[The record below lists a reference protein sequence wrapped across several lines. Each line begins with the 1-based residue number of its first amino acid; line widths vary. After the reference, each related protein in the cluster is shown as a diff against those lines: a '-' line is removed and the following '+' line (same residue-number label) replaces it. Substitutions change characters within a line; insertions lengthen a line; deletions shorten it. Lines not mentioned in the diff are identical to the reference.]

1 MYIYKNIVFPAL
13 AEYSQIIR
21 MCESQ
26 LHHVNF
32 DPKYPKILTLTC
44 FALFCCHN
52 LNVSTYY
59 EFYFQRF
66 VNQSTEDDKRI
77 CHEVVETFK
86 CCRFL

>member
-1 MYIYKNIVFPAL
+1 MGILNPFFVNTLFTLHVYIYKNIVFPAL

-44 FALFCCHN
+44 FA
-52 LNVSTYY
+52 
-59 EFYFQRF
+59 
-66 VNQSTEDDKRI
+66 
-77 CHEVVETFK
+77 
-86 CCRFL
+86 